1 MSLKN
6 THNSHFFKT
15 KHVPIPTR
23 KVDCT
28 YNKGDPC
35 CSVRYCP
42 LVLAWATT
50 LHKFQGYEAGF
61 EENDAINRLII
72 NPGDHSTELKNPGMF
87 YVAASRGKTF
97 GKPTAEQQYP
107 KDSAIY
113 WAGPVSKHSIKSVK
127 LKQNGDVSALVQKRD
142 AWVEH
147 LYDCAQVTAARCNE
161 EWQKQVTSRAR
172 TVMEGEPLGQHDL
185 DLKIIGMLRRPN
197 KTWESK
203 RRADHLVPTGYF
215 S

>member
-1 MSLKN
+1 
-6 THNSHFFKT
+6 
-15 KHVPIPTR
+15 
-23 KVDCT
+23 
-28 YNKGDPC
+28 
-35 CSVRYCP
+35 
-42 LVLAWATT
+42 
-50 LHKFQGYEAGF
+50 
-61 EENDAINRLII
+61 
-72 NPGDHSTELKNPGMF
+72 MF

-185 DLKIIGMLRRPN
+185 DLKIIGMLRCPN

-203 RRADHLVPTGYF
+203 RRADHLIPTGYF